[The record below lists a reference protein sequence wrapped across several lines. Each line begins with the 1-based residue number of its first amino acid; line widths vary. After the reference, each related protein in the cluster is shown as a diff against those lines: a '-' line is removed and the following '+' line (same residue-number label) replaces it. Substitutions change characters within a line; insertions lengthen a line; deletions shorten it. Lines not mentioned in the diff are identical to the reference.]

1 MLPPPLDRELAQTG
15 AQVLPGPMTGSPPE
29 MHGGQPASPRAHWKR
44 SSHFKPRASVKP
56 HLQFSVTKSPSGI
69 H

>member
-29 MHGGQPASPRAHWKR
+29 LRGGQPASPRAHWKPG
-44 SSHFKPRASVKP
+44 SYFKA
-56 HLQFSVTKSPSGI
+56 
-69 H
+69 